1 MLARKD
7 EEGMGRVHEANRN
20 HWLKGWQALEKNWD
34 KSSRSKCSG
43 LFMLNFRVYLENYC
57 SDTF

>member
-20 HWLKGWQALEKNWD
+20 HWLKGWQALEKNWE
-34 KSSRSKCSG
+34 KFSLMGIQKIF
-43 LFMLNFRVYLENYC
+43 LAYFL
-57 SDTF
+57 